1 MGTPYWSGVKFLTNA
16 PYIRPI
22 RTGETYCLSILTGAV
37 GTARFRAVIK
47 VVYPVPSPSTLKE
60 RYYFSDFVTPVKNMI
75 QFTVKIPAGETSFDY
90 LEVYVSDDL
99 SQSSGTERRVYVPDF
114 SAKKN
119 KIRFAWLNP
128 LGGID
133 HYTFTGSKA
142 SQVDVDKRDL
152 FEKARAYPFSSTDIK
167 TGILKVDG
175 TKNLFAFSDFE
186 NTETYEWLS
195 EIITSPYVW
204 VVEDGDYIPVV
215 ITNKSM
221 QVENEELV
229 QLKLEYRKSIQRS
242 VQHA

>member
-1 MGTPYWSGVKFLTNA
+1 M
-16 PYIRPI
+16 
-22 RTGETYCLSILTGAV
+22 
-37 GTARFRAVIK
+37 
-47 VVYPVPSPSTLKE
+47 
-60 RYYFSDFVTPVKNMI
+60 
-75 QFTVKIPAGETSFDY
+75 
-90 LEVYVSDDL
+90 
-99 SQSSGTERRVYVPDF
+99 
-114 SAKKN
+114 
-119 KIRFAWLNP
+119 
-128 LGGID
+128 
-133 HYTFTGSKA
+133 
-142 SQVDVDKRDL
+142 

-221 QVENEELV
+221 QVENDELT
-229 QLKLEYRKSIQRS
+229 QLKLEYRRSVQKS